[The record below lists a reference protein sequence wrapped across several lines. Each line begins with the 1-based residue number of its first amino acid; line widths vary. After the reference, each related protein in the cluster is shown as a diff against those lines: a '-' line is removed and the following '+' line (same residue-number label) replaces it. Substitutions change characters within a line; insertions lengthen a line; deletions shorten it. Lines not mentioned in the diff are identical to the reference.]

1 MPAAAVESPSRQPS
15 PVKLPM
21 PPPDPEVKQLSGT
34 LVAQRIVRSPSKE
47 PPSRQPEAAG
57 GSAATAAPS
66 TPERGQ
72 LQLDALERTDERVA
86 WASGGSTRLWRRR
99 EGGESIVVKLL
110 PLTDK
115 RLRDEA
121 MRELETLYVQRL
133 SF

>member
-1 MPAAAVESPSRQPS
+1 MPPHHHHPAVS
-15 PVKLPM
+15 PVTSSEMAVALGSFA
-21 PPPDPEVKQLSGT
+21 VK
-34 LVAQRIVRSPSKE
+34 PSAK
-47 PPSRQPEAAG
+47 G
-57 GSAATAAPS
+57 GVISWRGVQVS
-66 TPERGQ
+66 ERGQ

-86 WASGGSTRLWRRR
+86 WASGGSTRLWRRK